1 MKWIKRISI
10 VVVSLVLLLI
20 LLNFGLNW
28 WISVRLPGIINREN
42 DSPYQITYK
51 DIDVSLVSRNMTAT
65 DIVVV
70 PKSSLDSKKGKAG
83 LYAKVKSVEVN
94 GFGIWQI
101 ISGKRIDARSIVI
114 DKPSVTLLKAN
125 ERAIDNPKSI
135 SSEVV
140 RPFIKIINVSDVFLN
155 HGTIKITGIAKNK
168 RILDVSNVNIK
179 LEGIAITDQTLE
191 ETVPFTFKTYAIDC
205 DSIFY
210 KSSQYY
216 HLVTQKI
223 ETTNNGLS
231 VKGFKVIP
239 EYDKQTF
246 ARIIPMERDL
256 YAISASDIAVNNM
269 TWAFKKE
276 KLNFHATSVILDDV
290 NANIFR
296 SKAPKD
302 DPKKK
307 KLYSEMLRNI
317 KFPMEIDTLKMLHSR
332 VAYEETTE
340 FGKSPGVLTFSKF
353 NMYVT
358 GLQSGYGQTKMPD
371 VRIKILCNFM
381 ETSRL
386 DVDWRFNVLDKAD
399 RFNIRGRFFN
409 FPAEALSEFTKP
421 YLNATFKGS
430 LDEVYF
436 NFNGNDDGAKGDFA
450 INYDDLKVAIY
461 KKKDKKKKNKI
472 ISAIA
477 NLFVKNDT
485 KDKVTNAEISVVR
498 AKDRSFFNLLWR
510 SLEEGLKEILL

>member
-1 MKWIKRISI
+1 
-10 VVVSLVLLLI
+10 
-20 LLNFGLNW
+20 
-28 WISVRLPGIINREN
+28 
-42 DSPYQITYK
+42 
-51 DIDVSLVSRNMTAT
+51 
-65 DIVVV
+65 
-70 PKSSLDSKKGKAG
+70 
-83 LYAKVKSVEVN
+83 
-94 GFGIWQI
+94 
-101 ISGKRIDARSIVI
+101 
-114 DKPSVTLLKAN
+114 
-125 ERAIDNPKSI
+125 
-135 SSEVV
+135 
-140 RPFIKIINVSDVFLN
+140 
-155 HGTIKITGIAKNK
+155 
-168 RILDVSNVNIK
+168 
-179 LEGIAITDQTLE
+179 
-191 ETVPFTFKTYAIDC
+191 
-205 DSIFY
+205 
-210 KSSQYY
+210 
-216 HLVTQKI
+216 
-223 ETTNNGLS
+223 
-231 VKGFKVIP
+231 
-239 EYDKQTF
+239 
-246 ARIIPMERDL
+246 
-256 YAISASDIAVNNM
+256 
-269 TWAFKKE
+269 
-276 KLNFHATSVILDDV
+276 
-290 NANIFR
+290 
-296 SKAPKD
+296 
-302 DPKKK
+302 
-307 KLYSEMLRNI
+307 
-317 KFPMEIDTLKMLHSR
+317 MLHSR